1 MNSFPVSVM
10 GGNLIWLMIYAIMHL
25 GGDNNLSI
33 KLRYGVTW
41 MAFAFGGRFCE
52 QNFSIRHFL

>member
-41 MAFAFGGRFCE
+41 MAFAFGDRK
-52 QNFSIRHFL
+52 SVV